1 MATLNLNH
9 EDITELLIILNG
21 ALTDVNAQ
29 IHSSPVNETRKTLE
43 EHREYIRKWINRL
56 SRLEYE
62 EERFR
67 LDSEQ

>member
-1 MATLNLNH
+1 MAILNLNN
-9 EDITELLIILNG
+9 EDITELLTLLNS

-29 IHSSPVNETRKTLE
+29 IHSSTDDETRKLFE
-43 EHREYIRKWINRL
+43 EHRERIKMWIHRL